1 MVISVPQY
9 NSERNL
15 AFVVTLLFPFWGLIY
30 SLYHWRA
37 SWAKNTF
44 WLACIYMGM
53 VQIFHPEGTILG
65 DGADG
70 GRYVLDLISMHVN
83 VHSFTDV
90 AKVFYDGST
99 LDVYQKTLTF
109 IVSRFTDNGHVLF
122 FFFAVVF
129 GFFYSRNIWYVLDKL
144 PEKFNKYLWVLIL
157 FYFLV
162 CPIWLINGVRMWT
175 ATHVFVYGAMPY
187 VFERN
192 KSKLIWCLAS
202 ILVHHSFIFPILIL
216 VIFSLIPQN
225 SKISK
230 KTLTLLF
237 LFYLVSL
244 FVKTVNLTALADTLT
259 QYLPDYYDNRI
270 TGYVNEDALERRL
283 DAATQLS
290 WHVSFAQQVG
300 YWIIQ
305 ILIIMSFFA
314 LNKVINKS
322 KWIIPLFMFSL
333 LMYGASNILSYVPSG
348 GRYLIIAQMFMIPSL
363 LLILT
368 RVQLHSYLKTLLP
381 LCMFCLVFTDIF
393 EIRKLFDFY
402 GITLLVGNFITMFF
416 VESNTPLIT
425 LVKQIF

>member
-15 AFVVTLLFPFWGLIY
+15 AFVVTLLFPFWGVIY

-175 ATHVFVYGAMPY
+175 ATHVFV
-187 VFERN
+187 
-192 KSKLIWCLAS
+192 
-202 ILVHHSFIFPILIL
+202 
-216 VIFSLIPQN
+216 
-225 SKISK
+225 
-230 KTLTLLF
+230 
-237 LFYLVSL
+237 
-244 FVKTVNLTALADTLT
+244 
-259 QYLPDYYDNRI
+259 
-270 TGYVNEDALERRL
+270 
-283 DAATQLS
+283 
-290 WHVSFAQQVG
+290 
-300 YWIIQ
+300 
-305 ILIIMSFFA
+305 
-314 LNKVINKS
+314 
-322 KWIIPLFMFSL
+322 
-333 LMYGASNILSYVPSG
+333 
-348 GRYLIIAQMFMIPSL
+348 
-363 LLILT
+363 
-368 RVQLHSYLKTLLP
+368 
-381 LCMFCLVFTDIF
+381 
-393 EIRKLFDFY
+393 
-402 GITLLVGNFITMFF
+402 
-416 VESNTPLIT
+416 
-425 LVKQIF
+425 